1 MQQGV
6 LQVQPLRHRLVV
18 ATRHHQ
24 GDATGTAAN
33 GPGHMEVRRRGRH
46 EGRLETNTVLR
57 VVGDDPAR
65 QDRVLRGD
73 VTG

>member
-1 MQQGV
+1 MSICSIGQ
-6 LQVQPLRHRLVV
+6 
-18 ATRHHQ
+18 ANISRHHQ

-46 EGRLETNTVLR
+46 EGRLETNTVLQ
-57 VVGDDPAR
+57 VLGDDPAC
-65 QDRVLRGD
+65 QDRLLRGD